1 MLQDRKIHCLHLSV
15 VCIVHASFSPDI
27 LQAGAVKGLK
37 KEEKRR
43 KQDNTKQC
51 VHCWHRCPCQG
62 EEVRMVSESL
72 DFTILRHANCTG
84 SLQDKNNSYCKWQ
97 QKWLMEFVLLELKN
111 KNNLTVFIVLMP
123 QLFVTYWN
131 EGIYVENLHTF
142 VLSFFWNPPLKLKK
156 NTPKPILSRKVQC
169 IWIKLVFYF
178 LTVEKNG

>member
-37 KEEKRR
+37 KEEKRK

-51 VHCWHRCPCQG
+51 VHCWHRCLCQG

-84 SLQDKNNSYCKWQ
+84 SLQDKNNNSYCKWQ
-97 QKWLMEFVLLELKN
+97 QKWLMEFVLLDFFKKTLWP
-111 KNNLTVFIVLMP
+111 FS
-123 QLFVTYWN
+123 LFLCHN
-131 EGIYVENLHTF
+131 C
-142 VLSFFWNPPLKLKK
+142 
-156 NTPKPILSRKVQC
+156 LSRTEMKVSMLKIC
-169 IWIKLVFYF
+169 TLLCCPFF
-178 LTVEKNG
+178 ETPH